1 MGQQQEP
8 ACPLKKTDIL
18 KFIEFGFEPQLME
31 SLDAMGFENATP
43 IQVQAMPSIMEGR
56 DILACAQTGTGK
68 TAAFL
73 LPILN
78 ELTKNPNEE
87 GVDTIIME
95 PTRELAVQVDNQLEA
110 LSYFTGISSIAVYGG
125 RDGHAMEQE
134 KRALK
139 RGASIIVATPG
150 RLLAHLSMGYVN
162 LKSVRHLILDEA
174 DRMLDMGFAPDI
186 MDIVNQIPRERQT
199 LLFSATMPPQIR
211 QFAKQLMRGQPAEVS
226 IAVSKP
232 AENILQLAYEVD
244 DSGKIRLTE
253 HILES
258 NKMLKRVLIF
268 AGTKKV
274 VRELA
279 ATLNRRGMDV
289 GAISSDL
296 EQDEREAQ
304 LRAFTSGAKPIL
316 VATDVLSRGID
327 VKGIDAVI
335 NYDVPG
341 DAEDYVHR
349 IGRTARA
356 EASGMA
362 FTYIN
367 SKDRGRFKRI
377 EDLIEMKIRILPLPE
392 ELANAKP
399 RPGSGGGSGPRGQGQ
414 GGGRGRGPSRGP
426 SSSNREGAPQGQ
438 SGRNSRRR
446 GGGGGRRGPA
456 KGN

>member
-1 MGQQQEP
+1 
-8 ACPLKKTDIL
+8 
-18 KFIEFGFEPQLME
+18 
-31 SLDAMGFENATP
+31 MGFETATP
-43 IQVQAMPSIMEGR
+43 VQAQAIPAIMEGR
-56 DILACAQTGTGK
+56 DVLACAQTGTGK

-78 ELTKNPNEE
+78 ELTKNPNE

-110 LSYFTGISSIAVYGG
+110 LSYFTPVSSIAVYGG

-139 RGASIIVATPG
+139 RGANIIVATPG

-162 LKSVRHLILDEA
+162 LKSVRHLILDEG

-186 MDIVNQIPRERQT
+186 MDIVNQLPRERQT
-199 LLFSATMPPQIR
+199 LLFSATMPQLIR
-211 QFAKQLMRGQPAEVS
+211 QFAKQLMRERPAEVS
-226 IAVSKP
+226 VAISKP

-253 HILES
+253 KILEN
-258 NKMLKRVLIF
+258 NKRLQRVLIF

-279 ATLNRRGMDV
+279 ASLNRRGLDV

-296 EQDEREAQ
+296 AQDEREAQ
-304 LRAFTSGAKPIL
+304 LQAFTGGSQPIL

-362 FTYIN
+362 FTFVN
-367 SKDRGRFKRI
+367 HKDRGRFKRI
-377 EDLIEMKIRILPLPE
+377 EELIEMKIRILPLPD
-392 ELANAKP
+392 ELADAKP
-399 RPGSGGGSGPRGQGQ
+399 RPGSGGSGGA
-414 GGGRGRGPSRGP
+414 GGRGRGRGGSQGRRGP
-426 SSSNREGAPQGQ
+426 SGPRQSAKAGQ
-438 SGRNSRRR
+438 DRR
-446 GGGGGRRGPA
+446 GGGDNRHKGSRGPR
-456 KGN
+456 KDGGGGNQK

>member
-1 MGQQQEP
+1 M
-8 ACPLKKTDIL
+8 
-18 KFIEFGFEPQLME
+18 KFIDFGFEPELLE
-31 SLDAMGFENATP
+31 GLDAMGFETATP
-43 IQVQAMPSIMEGR
+43 VQAQAIPFIMEGR
-56 DILACAQTGTGK
+56 DVLACAQTGTGK

-78 ELTKNPNEE
+78 ELTKAPNDE

-110 LSYFTGISSIAVYGG
+110 LSYFTSVSSIAVYGG

-150 RLLAHLSMGYVN
+150 RLLAHLSLGYVN
-162 LKSVRHLILDEA
+162 LKTVRHLILDEA

-199 LLFSATMPPQIR
+199 LLFSATMPQQIR
-211 QFAKQLMRGQPAEVS
+211 QFAKQLMREKPAEIS
-226 IAVSKP
+226 IAISKP

-244 DSGKIRLTE
+244 DIGKIRLTE
-253 HILES
+253 KILET
-258 NKMLKRVLIF
+258 NKRLQRILIF

-279 ATLNRRGMDV
+279 ASLRKRGLDV

-296 EQDEREAQ
+296 EQHEREAQ
-304 LRAFTSGAKPIL
+304 LQAFAGGSQPIL

-362 FTYIN
+362 FTFVN
-367 SKDRGRFKRI
+367 AKDRGRFRRI
-377 EDLIEMKIRILPLPE
+377 EELIEMKIRILPLPE
-392 ELANAKP
+392 ELAEAKP
-399 RPGSGGGSGPRGQGQ
+399 RSGGGRD
-414 GGGRGRGPSRGP
+414 RRGPSRGGRDKRGP
-426 SSSNREGAPQGQ
+426 ANRRQEAKADPEKR
-438 SGRNSRRR
+438 RNNRRR
-446 GGGGGRRGPA
+446 GRRGPRKDGGA
-456 KGN
+456 GS